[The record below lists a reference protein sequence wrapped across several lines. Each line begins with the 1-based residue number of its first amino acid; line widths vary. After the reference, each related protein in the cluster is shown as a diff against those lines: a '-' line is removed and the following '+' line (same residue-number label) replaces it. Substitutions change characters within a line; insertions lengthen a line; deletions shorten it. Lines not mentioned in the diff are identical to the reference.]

1 MVIKNNLEAINS
13 GNSTVKQH
21 IYGLCWV
28 NILKDISFTVSEK
41 DKIGIIGLNGAGKS
55 TLIKIITDEE
65 VQALN
70 PNNNE
75 FGKNF

>member
-1 MVIKNNLEAINS
+1 MAILQLNN
-13 GNSTVKQH
+13 
-21 IYGLCWV
+21 IYMDYAGV

-65 VQALN
+65 SSSIN

-75 FGKNF
+75 FGKIFKSQILP